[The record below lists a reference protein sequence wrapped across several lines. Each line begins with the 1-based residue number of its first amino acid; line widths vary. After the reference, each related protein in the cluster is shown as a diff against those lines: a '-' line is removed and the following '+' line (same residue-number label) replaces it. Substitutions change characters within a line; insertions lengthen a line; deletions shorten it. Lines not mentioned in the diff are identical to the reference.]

1 MSIPSPNE
9 EEKGREGALSQSS
22 IADDDDNDE
31 SFSAPASPSLS
42 RENKI
47 TTLQERSRLFSH
59 GSAEDLPSR
68 VIQDGSGKGER
79 RRHKRRESI
88 GYVILASASSSIDQN
103 ESSPDQLIQID
114 DFQFRERVPSPRSP
128 SLPPNDTKPP
138 NTTVTPIISQIPT
151 STSSPTSF
159 SPIFSPSFST
169 TFSYNEATGGIPEK
183 TLPPS
188 LSPVEAITLSA
199 PVYVTD
205 SEPLEEHTAPST
217 AASTGGTG
225 KRFSRW
231 KAKLFKRSQQQEQR
245 YEEEEE
251 LEEKQSDSRFYVDSV
266 EEEKDEVVGGRGR
279 LARSILRGIKT
290 SSSSLTREKAD
301 NVEVI
306 DEEKQLMISA
316 MAASRTR
323 FIII

>member
-1 MSIPSPNE
+1 M
-9 EEKGREGALSQSS
+9 SQSS
-22 IADDDDNDE
+22 INDDDNDQ
-31 SFSAPASPSLS
+31 SFSAPASPSIS
-42 RENKI
+42 RQDKI
-47 TTLQERSRLFSH
+47 TTLQEKTRLFSH

-68 VIQDGSGKGER
+68 VIQDDSGKGER
-79 RRHKRRESI
+79 KRHKRRESI

-103 ESSPDQLIQID
+103 ESSPDQLIQSD
-114 DFQFRERVPSPRSP
+114 DFQFRERIPSPRSP
-128 SLPPNDTKPP
+128 SSPPINKPP
-138 NTTVTPIISQIPT
+138 TAISPAISPTTI
-151 STSSPTSF
+151 SPTSF
-159 SPIFSPSFST
+159 SPTFSPAFST
-169 TFSYNEATGGIPEK
+169 GFPYNVATGDIPDK

-199 PVYVTD
+199 PVYATD
-205 SEPLEEHTAPST
+205 FEPLEGNTVPSA

-231 KAKLFKRSQQQEQR
+231 KAKLFKRSQQQQQQ

-251 LEEKQSDSRFYVDSV
+251 LEEKQGDSHFYVDNV
-266 EEEKDEVVGGRGR
+266 EEEKEVVGGRGR

-290 SSSSLTREKAD
+290 SSSSITREKVD

-306 DEEKQLMISA
+306 DEEKQSMISA